1 MSSLLVIFVL
11 SIFLG
16 FSVVL
21 RVTPALHSP
30 LMSLTNAVSSVI
42 VLGALTALNISFE
55 GLGWVSWLIFGALLC
70 CAVNIVG
77 GFWMT
82 HRMLSMFNRSQK
94 RGEG

>member
-11 SIFLG
+11 AIFLG
-16 FSVVL
+16 FSVVY

-42 VLGALTALNISFE
+42 VLGALAALNISFE
-55 GLGWVSWLIFGALLC
+55 GLGWVAFVVLAALLC
-70 CAVNIVG
+70 CSINIVG

-82 HRMLSMFNRSQK
+82 HRMLAMFRRSQK
-94 RGEG
+94 RGE

>member
-11 SIFLG
+11 AIFLG
-16 FSVVL
+16 FSVVY

-42 VLGALTALNISFE
+42 VLGALAAMNIPVE
-55 GLGWVSWLIFGALLC
+55 GLGPVALVVLAALFC
-70 CAVNIVG
+70 CSINIVG

-82 HRMLSMFNRSQK
+82 HRMLSMFRRSQK
-94 RGEG
+94 GGQ